1 MIGKK
6 SSLKIDEKIID
17 EKFELIDEG
26 SKLLDLKNN
35 LILVFKKK
43 LSSINNDNLHK
54 LNFKV
59 VFNSVMQGEFPT
71 IEIKINVLIN
81 EFKIEELSHLISMN
95 NEKEI
100 SDVKKYMNNDILSII
115 VYSFTEKKQ
124 YSFNLENLFMN
135 DFIEQIKY
143 FNNWHCKD
151 NLK

>member
-26 SKLLDLKNN
+26 SKLLDLRNN

-71 IEIKINVLIN
+71 IEIKINILIN

-143 FNNWHCKD
+143 FNN
-151 NLK
+151 

>member
-26 SKLLDLKNN
+26 SKLLDLRNN

-54 LNFKV
+54 LNFNV

-71 IEIKINVLIN
+71 IEIKINILIN

-115 VYSFTEKKQ
+115 IYSFAEKKQ

-143 FNNWHCKD
+143 FNN
-151 NLK
+151 

>member
-26 SKLLDLKNN
+26 SKLLDLSNN

-54 LNFKV
+54 LNFNV

-71 IEIKINVLIN
+71 IEIKINILIN

-143 FNNWHCKD
+143 FNN
-151 NLK
+151 

>member
-26 SKLLDLKNN
+26 SKLLDLRNN

-54 LNFKV
+54 LNFNV

-71 IEIKINVLIN
+71 IEIKINILIN

-143 FNNWHCKD
+143 FNN
-151 NLK
+151 

>member
-26 SKLLDLKNN
+26 SKLLVLRNN

-54 LNFKV
+54 LNFNV

-71 IEIKINVLIN
+71 IEIKINKLIN

-143 FNNWHCKD
+143 FNN
-151 NLK
+151 

>member
-26 SKLLDLKNN
+26 SKLFDLNNN

-115 VYSFTEKKQ
+115 VYSYTEKKQ
-124 YSFNLENLFMN
+124 CNFNLENLFMN

-143 FNNWHCKD
+143 FNN
-151 NLK
+151 

>member
-26 SKLLDLKNN
+26 SKLLVLRNN

-54 LNFKV
+54 LNFNV

-71 IEIKINVLIN
+71 IEIKINILIN

-143 FNNWHCKD
+143 FNN
-151 NLK
+151 

>member
-26 SKLLDLKNN
+26 SKLLDLRNN

-54 LNFKV
+54 LNFNV

-143 FNNWHCKD
+143 FNN
-151 NLK
+151 

>member
-26 SKLLDLKNN
+26 SKLLDLRNN

-54 LNFKV
+54 LNFNV

-71 IEIKINVLIN
+71 IEIKINILIN

-115 VYSFTEKKQ
+115 IYSFTEKKQ
-124 YSFNLENLFMN
+124 CSFNLENLFMD

-143 FNNWHCKD
+143 FNN
-151 NLK
+151 

>member
-26 SKLLDLKNN
+26 SKLLDLRNN

-54 LNFKV
+54 LNFNV

-71 IEIKINVLIN
+71 IEIKINKLIN

-143 FNNWHCKD
+143 FNN
-151 NLK
+151 

>member
-26 SKLLDLKNN
+26 SKLLDLRNN

-54 LNFKV
+54 LNFNV

-71 IEIKINVLIN
+71 IEIKINILIN

-100 SDVKKYMNNDILSII
+100 SDVKKYMNNDILLII
-115 VYSFTEKKQ
+115 VYSFAEKKQ

-143 FNNWHCKD
+143 FNN
-151 NLK
+151 

>member
-26 SKLLDLKNN
+26 SKLFDLRNN

-54 LNFKV
+54 LNFNV

-71 IEIKINVLIN
+71 IEIKINILIN

-143 FNNWHCKD
+143 FNN
-151 NLK
+151 

>member
-1 MIGKK
+1 MYINDRKK
-6 SSLKIDEKIID
+6 ISLKIDEKIID

-54 LNFKV
+54 LNFNV

-71 IEIKINVLIN
+71 IEIKINILIN

-115 VYSFTEKKQ
+115 VYSYTGKKQ
-124 YSFNLENLFMN
+124 CNFNLENLFMN

-143 FNNWHCKD
+143 FNN
-151 NLK
+151 

>member
-26 SKLLDLKNN
+26 SKLLVLRNN

-54 LNFKV
+54 LNFNV

-71 IEIKINVLIN
+71 IEIKINILIN

-115 VYSFTEKKQ
+115 VYSFAEKKQ

-143 FNNWHCKD
+143 FNN
-151 NLK
+151 

>member
-26 SKLLDLKNN
+26 SKLLVLRNN

-54 LNFKV
+54 LNFNV

-143 FNNWHCKD
+143 FNN
-151 NLK
+151 

>member
-26 SKLLDLKNN
+26 SKLFDLNNN

-54 LNFKV
+54 LNFNV

-115 VYSFTEKKQ
+115 IYSFTEKKQ
-124 YSFNLENLFMN
+124 CSFNLENLFMD

-143 FNNWHCKD
+143 FNN
-151 NLK
+151 

>member
-26 SKLLDLKNN
+26 SKLFDLNNN

-54 LNFKV
+54 LNFNV

-115 VYSFTEKKQ
+115 IYSFTEKKQ
-124 YSFNLENLFMN
+124 CSFNLENLFMN

-143 FNNWHCKD
+143 FNN
-151 NLK
+151 

>member
-1 MIGKK
+1 
-6 SSLKIDEKIID
+6 
-17 EKFELIDEG
+17 
-26 SKLLDLKNN
+26 
-35 LILVFKKK
+35 
-43 LSSINNDNLHK
+43 
-54 LNFKV
+54 
-59 VFNSVMQGEFPT
+59 MQGEFPT
-71 IEIKINVLIN
+71 IEIKINILIN

-143 FNNWHCKD
+143 FNN
-151 NLK
+151 

>member
-26 SKLLDLKNN
+26 SKLFDLRNN

-71 IEIKINVLIN
+71 IEIKIIVLIN

-115 VYSFTEKKQ
+115 VYSYTEKKQ
-124 YSFNLENLFMN
+124 CNFNLENLFMN

-143 FNNWHCKD
+143 FNN
-151 NLK
+151 

>member
-26 SKLLDLKNN
+26 SKLLDLRNN

-54 LNFKV
+54 LNFNV

-71 IEIKINVLIN
+71 IEIKINILIN

-115 VYSFTEKKQ
+115 VYSFAEKKQ

-143 FNNWHCKD
+143 FNN
-151 NLK
+151 

>member
-54 LNFKV
+54 LNFNV

-71 IEIKINVLIN
+71 IEIKINILIN

-143 FNNWHCKD
+143 FNN
-151 NLK
+151 

>member
-26 SKLLDLKNN
+26 SKLLDLRNN

-54 LNFKV
+54 LNFNV

-71 IEIKINVLIN
+71 IEIKINILIN

-95 NEKEI
+95 NKKEI

-143 FNNWHCKD
+143 FNN
-151 NLK
+151 